1 MIVCMGTREG
11 LHERGRG
18 RRRVAA
24 TWLTSAS
31 VLAVAVA
38 VGPGVAT
45 AATQT
50 LKVSAA
56 PNAQATVP
64 EAVTSTGSVGVP
76 STISTFAQ
84 FGGAPCAAQAGDE
97 AARGAPLVDQRTVSG
112 AFSFTAS
119 FTPASA
125 GTYFICTYLDGS
137 AGGNTEHQNQQ
148 FAISVG
154 PPPPVSATPPPTT
167 TPTGTAPSPTVTVK
181 RCVVPALKRHTEGRA
196 IHLLALAN
204 CKLGRVYQP
213 SARAVRAA
221 RKRAGGRTP
230 TLVVVSQTPVAGTVR
245 GAGYTVA
252 IRLSFGPAPRKR

>member
-1 MIVCMGTREG
+1 MIVGMGTREG
-11 LHERGRG
+11 LHERGRA
-18 RRRVAA
+18 RRRAAA

-31 VLAVAVA
+31 VLAVAA
-38 VGPGVAT
+38 PGLAT

-50 LKVSAA
+50 LHVSAA
-56 PNAQATVP
+56 PNARATVAEP
-64 EAVTSTGSVGVP
+64 ITSAGSVGLP

-97 AARGAPLVDQRTVSG
+97 AARGAPLVDQRVVNGT
-112 AFSFTAS
+112 FSFAAS

-137 AGGNTEHQNQQ
+137 SGGNTEHQNQQ

-154 PPPPVSATPPPTT
+154 PPPPPPSGPATTPPTVTPPP
-167 TPTGTAPSPTVTVK
+167 PTALVK
-181 RCVVPALKRHTEGRA
+181 QCVVPALKRHTEGRA

-245 GAGYTVA
+245 VAGYTVA
-252 IRLSFGPAPRKR
+252 IRLSFGPAPRQR